1 MLTTVC
7 DTMFLTT
14 VQDGLGKTGRLY
26 HWPLNTSSPQRQQQ
40 QSGSSDISSPSGT
53 SGQPA
58 RSWSVLVS
66 SSKPCSGFRVWLLR
80 QGGAQ
85 EDGLGRDVDV
95 TAMAVQLPPLHAAAR
110 QRVRVWR

>member
-1 MLTTVC
+1 
-7 DTMFLTT
+7 MFSST

-26 HWPLNTSSPQRQQQ
+26 HWPLNISLPQRQQQ
-40 QSGSSDISSPSGT
+40 QSGSSDISSPSG
-53 SGQPA
+53 GLPA
-58 RSWSVLVS
+58 RSWSLLVS

-80 QGGAQ
+80 EGGAQ